1 MSCSRVLVDGS
12 YRVRIRCI
20 HKEHGI
26 STAEFSTIAPK
37 RQIEEQRLTGF
48 DSAQGMHEIRG
59 AFAQAQIRATFYP
72 KFENEKSD
80 QEVVYQRIDLQHFF
94 I

>member
-1 MSCSRVLVDGS
+1 MSCSWALVDGS
-12 YRVRIRCI
+12 SRVRIRCI

-37 RQIEEQRLTGF
+37 KQMEEQRISGF

-80 QEVVYQRIDLQHFF
+80 QEVAYRRTDLHHFF